1 MGNAEIFISFL
12 ANLLISASKH
22 VTLNQRVQGSS
33 PCAPTKNINISVAC
47 LMVRQTPCLP
57 YLGVHT
63 VSTKASGSGR
73 RSRHI
78 AGLLHETG
86 ERQLRQWT
94 KFARSVSSR
103 RWGKSPGP
111 LPGDSPSDNG
121 AWHGG
126 RWRRVS
132 D

>member
-1 MGNAEIFISFL
+1 
-12 ANLLISASKH
+12 
-22 VTLNQRVQGSS
+22 
-33 PCAPTKNINISVAC
+33 
-47 LMVRQTPCLP
+47 MVRQTPCLP
-57 YLGVHT
+57 YLGVRT

-94 KFARSVSSR
+94 RFARSVSSR

-111 LPGDSPSDNG
+111 LPGDSPSDNCACMGDAG
-121 AWHGG
+121 AASVTNNRQADPQTAADCEPAKQCTG
-126 RWRRVS
+126 RGITVQVS
-132 D
+132 